1 MDINQELARIFAGAI
16 PKATQM
22 VKPTMHEWVLQHE
35 KTHDEYM
42 AYIED
47 ELRSLLN
54 KLYAARVA
62 VLKVYADADKFNL
75 PIVQMMI
82 CAEDC
87 ITESIQEIYKK
98 LGG

>member
-1 MDINQELARIFAGAI
+1 MDINQELARIFANASAI
-16 PKATQM
+16 PKLTDTE
-22 VKPTMHEWVLQHE
+22 VKWVLKHE
-35 KTHDEYM
+35 RTHDEI
-42 AYIED
+42 AAHIED

-54 KLYAARVA
+54 KLYSARVA

-75 PIVQMMI
+75 PIVQMMA

-98 LGG
+98 LGK

>member
-1 MDINQELARIFAGAI
+1 MDINQELARIFAGAV
-16 PKATQM
+16 PKLTNTE
-22 VKPTMHEWVLQHE
+22 VKWVLQHE
-35 KTHDEYM
+35 KTHDEI
-42 AYIED
+42 AAHRED

-75 PIVQMMI
+75 PIVQMMA

-87 ITESIQEIYKK
+87 LTESIQEIYKK
-98 LGG
+98 LGR